1 MYVPYLYR
9 DFIILLVAFLIF
21 PKALNLELP
30 PKRLAHWAIL
40 LTSVLFSTVITFFIS
55 KTSLSFMYLFA
66 VLSLL
71 LFARFYYHCNWNL
84 SVVASIISFGV
95 CLATFTFSAAF
106 VSAFVVIFHVNSD
119 VGSNVWVD
127 AVEIICISIIQFS
140 LCFLLFRIK
149 RFKRGM
155 PFLLQHEISDIGVYI
170 SIVLLLIVSF
180 VANQDPSHLVMAIFV
195 SAVFFCSMSLPIWW
209 KNSTTK
215 FYIEQIRKRE
225 LENYQLALREKEA
238 EVVRLK
244 TENEQFSKIIHKDNK
259 LVPAMEMAVQSLL
272 NATGQMEPAE
282 WTCQAEKMM
291 QRLAD
296 MAKERKGII
305 TDYEQSSKK
314 LSSTK
319 SVLLD
324 ATLSYMQNE
333 ANSLGISFGFAITA
347 PIPFAFWR
355 EIEEPDF
362 NTIMADLIENAF
374 HAVDGQELKAVLV
387 QMGSLPNGYVL
398 AVFDSGIY
406 FDSVVLKNF
415 GRKRLTTRSSSGGS
429 GIGLMTLH
437 EIIQKSNASFCIEE
451 FLHISSYTKKV
462 SICFDRKGQF
472 RVVTTRQEELQKNV
486 NRPDIIWGNP
496 EH

>member
-1 MYVPYLYR
+1 MVT
-9 DFIILLVAFLIF
+9 II
-21 PKALNLELP
+21 
-30 PKRLAHWAIL
+30 
-40 LTSVLFSTVITFFIS
+40 FIS
-55 KTSLSFMYLFA
+55 A
-66 VLSLL
+66 
-71 LFARFYYHCNWNL
+71 
-84 SVVASIISFGV
+84 IEI
-95 CLATFTFSAAF
+95 
-106 VSAFVVIFHVNSD
+106 VI
-119 VGSNVWVD
+119 
-127 AVEIICISIIQFS
+127 
-140 LCFLLFRIK
+140 CFLFFQIK

-155 PFLLQHEISDIGVYI
+155 SFLSQKSLSDTGVYI
-170 SIVLLLIVSF
+170 TTTLFLILTIF
-180 VANQDPSHLVMAIFV
+180 TNQDTTNLI
-195 SAVFFCSMSLPIWW
+195 AVIAMCVLFFCSMSLPIWW

-259 LVPAMEMAVQSLL
+259 LVPAMETAVQSLL
-272 NATGQMEPAE
+272 NAAGQMEPAE
-282 WTCQAEKMM
+282 WTCQAEEMM

-296 MAKERKGII
+296 ISKERKGII

-314 LSSTK
+314 FPSTK
-319 SVLLD
+319 SILLD
-324 ATLSYMQNE
+324 ATLSYMQKE
-333 ANSLGISFGFAITA
+333 ANSLGISFGFAMTA
-347 PIPFAFWR
+347 PIPFA
-355 EIEEPDF
+355 ELAEPDF

-406 FDSVVLKNF
+406 FDSGVLKNF

-451 FLHISSYTKKV
+451 FLHISNYTKKV

-472 RVVTTRQEELQKNV
+472 RVVTTRQEELQKSV
-486 NRPDIIWGNP
+486 NRSDIIWGTP
-496 EH
+496 EY